1 MYFSAHTDVYGC
13 GNWSYCLLLMAV
25 VTLYYIPNCVHSLIH
40 ALCQLLAL
48 VLMTIALF
56 RGFGHVADLS
66 FSILWSKQLTLIISK
81 ACGHLGCV
89 A

>member
-1 MYFSAHTDVYGC
+1 MYFSSRKDVYGY
-13 GNWSYCLLLMAV
+13 GNWSPSLLLMAV

-56 RGFGHVADLS
+56 RGFGHVADL
-66 FSILWSKQLTLIISK
+66 FCSILWSKQLTLIISK

-89 A
+89 P